1 MQTEKLGQNL
11 NLQKEIPGPIQRSL
25 FLMDLKNRYKCICK
39 VIDKLLKHTRDINR

>member
-11 NLQKEIPGPIQRSL
+11 NLQKEIPIQRSL
-25 FLMDLKNRYKCICK
+25 FLMDLKNRYKCIWK